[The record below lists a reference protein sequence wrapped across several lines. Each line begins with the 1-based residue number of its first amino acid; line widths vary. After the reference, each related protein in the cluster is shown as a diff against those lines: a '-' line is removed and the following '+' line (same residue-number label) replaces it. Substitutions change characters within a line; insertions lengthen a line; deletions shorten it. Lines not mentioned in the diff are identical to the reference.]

1 MTWRVPRRRL
11 LAGALGLAALA
22 GCGYRP
28 GGGDVR
34 WTTSDATGAF
44 GDGEAVYGPSGGVL
58 AVSRS
63 VRRYD
68 VERETWLDGGVVTAY
83 DPMDGERRAATTTEV
98 IRRDCAG
105 ESSAYLGTETA
116 LVAVGADGTE
126 RWRTALD
133 ASPVAVDSD
142 GHRVVALADDGRL
155 AAFDTDG
162 TRRWTTPVVESD
174 RAPAAASDDTD
185 TEGSSPA
192 VARDAVLAVSSGVA
206 VVQLGHSRPRVVAVA
221 ADGTV
226 RWTRRDAGFGPV
238 RRIPPVV
245 TDGRL
250 LAASE
255 RGLVSVSLE
264 DGVDQWSVP
273 VASPSGL
280 AVAGDRCYLL
290 ERSGLS
296 AVSLDGRERWTFGL
310 PDGGDVGRRFSA
322 GPVATSAGVFVATDR
337 RLFGVA
343 PDGTERW
350 RPPIDTRPRGLALA
364 PGVVVRTGDRE
375 LVAHWRRDQF

>member
-1 MTWRVPRRRL
+1 VTRRVPRRRV
-11 LAGALGLAALA
+11 LAGALGLATLA

-34 WTTSDATGAF
+34 WTASDTGGGF
-44 GDGEAVYGPSGGVL
+44 GGGEAVYGLPDGVV

-63 VRRYD
+63 VRRFD
-68 VERETWLDGGVVTAY
+68 FERETWFDGGVVTAY
-83 DPMDGERRAATTTEV
+83 APTDGERRAETTTEP
-98 IRRDCAG
+98 IRRDCAD
-105 ESSAYLGTETA
+105 ESGVYLGTEAA
-116 LVAVGADGTE
+116 LVAVEADGTE

-133 ASPVAVDSD
+133 APPVAVATD
-142 GHRVVALADDGRL
+142 GGRVVVCTDDGRL
-155 AAFDTDG
+155 AAFDAGG
-162 TRRWTTPVVESD
+162 TRRWTVSVVGGD
-174 RAPAAASDDTD
+174 QATAAEADDTE
-185 TEGSSPA
+185 TEESTPA
-192 VARDAVLAVSSGVA
+192 VSPNAVLAVSSGVA
-206 VVQLGHSRPRVVAVA
+206 VVQLGRSRPRVIAVD

-226 RWTRRDAGFGPV
+226 RWTRRDAGLAPV

-264 DGVDQWSVP
+264 DGADQWSVP

-280 AVAGDRCYLL
+280 AVAGGRCYLL
-290 ERSGLS
+290 EPSGLS

-322 GPVATSAGVFVATDR
+322 GPVATAERVFVATAR
-337 RLFGVA
+337 RLFAVA

-350 RPPIDTRPRGLALA
+350 RARIDARPQDIAVA
-364 PGVVVRTGDRE
+364 PGVVVRTIDRE